1 MSQIR
6 NRPINSTTN
15 EIYAILINT
24 LKSGAK
30 LQKGQEAIY
39 EKLIQSKLPFFFNN
53 LLLYSFLYFMLFNY
67 QARTFLCTKGYS

>member
-15 EIYAILINT
+15 EIYTILINT

-39 EKLIQSKLPFFFNN
+39 EKLIQSKITL
-53 LLLYSFLYFMLFNY
+53 FLI
-67 QARTFLCTKGYS
+67 